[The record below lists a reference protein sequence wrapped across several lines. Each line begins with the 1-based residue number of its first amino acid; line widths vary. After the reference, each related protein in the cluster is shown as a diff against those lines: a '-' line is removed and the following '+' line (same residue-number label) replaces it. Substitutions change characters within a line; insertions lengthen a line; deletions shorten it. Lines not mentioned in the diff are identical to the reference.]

1 MAKNK
6 ITIKPQPGPQ
16 WDFLATEADICI
28 FGGSAGGGKAQPL
41 SEPVLTPFGFR
52 PMGSIKAG
60 DKVIS
65 ATGRQTTVVQTFPQ
79 GKKAVYRV
87 QFEDGAQTR
96 CTKDHLWF
104 VNGKVMTTSAIID
117 GLAQGKDYQT
127 PLCGAVQFENRGP
140 AGSLIPYALG
150 TYLADECV
158 EDKAKRIPVRY
169 KYAPP
174 QDRVSLIQGLMDK
187 GGRISEEGRC
197 GLYTSSEKLA
207 KDMQWLVWSIG
218 GMAYIKREDAGG
230 FLVDILTKDDSEL
243 FPRMKAVLKDRARGN
258 LNRRIL
264 SIKPCG
270 EEECQCIRVDEP
282 DGLYVTK
289 DFVVTH
295 NTHGL
300 LLTPLMYKGV
310 QGFNCTIFR
319 RTFKQVFSPGGL
331 WDTAQSIYGL
341 IPNAQMKK
349 VNTSWEFNDND
360 GLPISKVTFAHIEN
374 YSGVDD
380 WQGSQLCE
388 ICCET
393 DTPVLMGDGTYKAV
407 ADIKVGDRVQTLNG
421 VCEVTAVGRERLE
434 ECVAVE
440 CNGGRQI
447 QTVDHKLL
455 TDKGWLSYND
465 IIREETDTYRCN
477 ARRLNGVVL
486 HNPIGSR
493 PCDTDRIQEDSHRA
507 LQYSHPYI
515 ESLRFEA
522 EECVSYSSCEISP
535 CGIKKVKPFTV
546 CGMNH
551 YITKYG
557 FVNKNCF
564 DELTHFDEPT
574 FFYMMSRNRS
584 TCGVKPFIRA
594 TCNPDA
600 DSWVAK
606 FIEWW
611 IDQDTGYPIPE
622 RSGKIRWF
630 VRRDGII
637 NWADTKE
644 ELWERF
650 DLKTEEEKDEPRS
663 VTFIM
668 SSIYDNKEL
677 LKVNP
682 QYLASLKSLPEV
694 ERERLLKG
702 NWKIKS
708 AAGRYF
714 KRTQVQVLLD
724 LPFDLELYCRA
735 WDIAATAD
743 KESGDP
749 DYTAGALLGLRKDK
763 SVVVMD
769 VINKRLPAAE
779 VEKLIY
785 NTAVSD
791 RKKYGLKCK
800 IRIPQDPGAAG
811 KILAQNFIK
820 MLSGFPVKAY
830 PVSGSK
836 EQRATPFAAQWQV
849 GNVYV
854 LAADWNE
861 MFFNQLESFPQG
873 AHDDMVDASSDAFNE
888 LAKPTFSLRN
898 ML

>member
-52 PMGSIKAG
+52 PMGSIKVG
-60 DKVIS
+60 SKVVS
-65 ATGRQTTVVQTFPQ
+65 AHGRPAEVIQIFPQ
-79 GKKAVYRV
+79 GVQPVYKV
-87 QFEDGAQTR
+87 TFIDGAEVR
-96 CTKDHLWF
+96 CTKDHLWLASEARKR
-104 VNGKVMTTSAIID
+104 GKLEHRHGWRVYTTESLIEE
-117 GLAQGKDYQT
+117 LSKGKNMLT
-127 PLCGAVQFENRGP
+127 PLCGPVQFTRRR
-140 AGSLIPYALG
+140 AGGVIKPYTLG
-150 TYLADECV
+150 AILGDGCTVSDMITIDGADEEIFEHIRQEGYTLKEYREGTGRNSRCFGFQNFSK
-158 EDKAKRIPVRY
+158 ERRWLSNMKLKCRSYEKYIPEGY
-169 KYAPP
+169 KYAGLE
-174 QDRVSLIQGLMDK
+174 DRYSLIQGLMDTD
-187 GGRISEEGRC
+187 GYADTRGHCAFCS
-197 GLYTSSEKLA
+197 TSKRLA
-207 KDMQWLVWSIG
+207 EDMQWLIRSIG
-218 GMAYIKREDAGG
+218 GKATITEKSPVCVFPDGSRKTCKTAYEVYIQTPDNEKLFSLERKKARCRGKQFNGG
-230 FLVDILTKDDSEL
+230 NSEL
-243 FPRMKAVLKDRARGN
+243 K
-258 LNRRIL
+258 RRII
-264 SIKPCG
+264 SIEPCG

-388 ICCET
+388 I
-393 DTPVLMGDGTYKAV
+393 G
-407 ADIKVGDRVQTLNG
+407 
-421 VCEVTAVGRERLE
+421 
-434 ECVAVE
+434 
-440 CNGGRQI
+440 
-447 QTVDHKLL
+447 
-455 TDKGWLSYND
+455 
-465 IIREETDTYRCN
+465 
-477 ARRLNGVVL
+477 
-486 HNPIGSR
+486 
-493 PCDTDRIQEDSHRA
+493 
-507 LQYSHPYI
+507 
-515 ESLRFEA
+515 
-522 EECVSYSSCEISP
+522 
-535 CGIKKVKPFTV
+535 
-546 CGMNH
+546 
-551 YITKYG
+551 
-557 FVNKNCF
+557 F
-564 DELTHFDEPT
+564 DELTHFDEAT

-694 ERERLLKG
+694 ERERLLMG
-702 NWKIKS
+702 NWKIKP
-708 AAGRYF
+708 AAGMYF

-724 LPFDLELYCRA
+724 LPSDLELYCRA